1 MYTCNVKLSRALGRF
16 GCTVFITFGTLSIL
30 AQAKSGTV
38 EFLSH
43 PAHPYGRVH
52 VGSPALGVSFKG
64 DLLSGP
70 VFIPGRFPGW
80 VDTSLWIRLGGR
92 VSIDGY
98 LSFIQEWMCGYEHCS
113 HFVSF
118 QRNNVRATCRDHN
131 CRECQRKR
139 GERVRR
145 AKSGKYSEQ

>member
-1 MYTCNVKLSRALGRF
+1 MYTCNVKLCRALGRF

-64 DLLSGP
+64 DLLSGL

-80 VDTSLWIRLGGR
+80 VDTHRY
-92 VSIDGY
+92 GY
-98 LSFIQEWMCGYEHCS
+98 VWVDESP
-113 HFVSF
+113 
-118 QRNNVRATCRDHN
+118 
-131 CRECQRKR
+131 
-139 GERVRR
+139 
-145 AKSGKYSEQ
+145 

>member
-1 MYTCNVKLSRALGRF
+1 MYTCNVKLCRALGRF
-16 GCTVFITFGTLSIL
+16 GCTVFITFGTRSIL
-30 AQAKSGTV
+30 

-64 DLLSGP
+64 DLLSGL

-118 QRNNVRATCRDHN
+118 QRNNVRVTCRDHN

-139 GERVRR
+139 IEYTERSLGSTLNSRDVHM
-145 AKSGKYSEQ
+145 

>member
-1 MYTCNVKLSRALGRF
+1 MYTCNVKLCRALGRF

-43 PAHPYGRVH
+43 PAHPSTLV
-52 VGSPALGVSFKG
+52 PPPWEVSFKG
-64 DLLSGP
+64 DLLSGL
-70 VFIPGRFPGW
+70 VFIPGGFPGW

-98 LSFIQEWMCGYEHCS
+98 LSCIQEWMCGYEHCS

-118 QRNNVRATCRDHN
+118 QRNNVGATCRDHN

-139 GERVRR
+139 GERVHR